1 MELISFDEASRRLS
15 LSRRSYLGIRE
26 IPVERIVGSVDRSVD
41 FDRDFSPR
49 RRLSRDRLA
58 SLRSAF
64 PDGDVPAID
73 VFEVGG
79 AYFVEDGH
87 HRVALARERGADYID
102 ADVTRLE
109 TDYVTKPPRVIPT
122 DDGANPATISIGLH
136 PLLRNLSCPC
146 AVGSRDSH
154 WRLYGRPPG
163 QRLAGRSV
171 HR

>member
-64 PDGDVPAID
+64 PDGDVPAIE

-79 AYFVEDGH
+79 ALS
-87 HRVALARERGADYID
+87 R
-102 ADVTRLE
+102 
-109 TDYVTKPPRVIPT
+109 TDIT
-122 DDGANPATISIGLH
+122 G
-136 PLLRNLSCPC
+136 
-146 AVGSRDSH
+146 
-154 WRLYGRPPG
+154 
-163 QRLAGRSV
+163 
-171 HR
+171 